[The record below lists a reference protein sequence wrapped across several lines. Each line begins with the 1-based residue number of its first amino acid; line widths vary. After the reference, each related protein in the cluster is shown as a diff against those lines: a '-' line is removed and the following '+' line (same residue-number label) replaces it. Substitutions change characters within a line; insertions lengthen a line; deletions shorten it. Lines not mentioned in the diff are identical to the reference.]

1 LRSRMFF
8 ADVVNSGTVP
18 ALEKV
23 LAFTEARQRMLAENI
38 ANVDTPNYRTK
49 QLDVAAFQGA
59 LRTALDDR
67 RQSGS
72 SRTRRG
78 AESEALCLP
87 ANSQF
92 WQDDQGRLVVQPSE
106 VPAENLLFHDDTN
119 ARIERQM
126 AMMAENT
133 MMHQA
138 ATELLRSRFDGL
150 LKAIRGRIG

>member
-1 LRSRMFF
+1 MFF

-38 ANVDTPNYRTK
+38 ANVDTPGYRTK
-49 QLDVAAFQGA
+49 QLDTGAFQKA
-59 LRTALDDR
+59 LRTALDD
-67 RQSGS
+67 GK
-72 SRTRRG
+72 RTRSVLQDRAGTG
-78 AESEALCLP
+78 AAEFRLP
-87 ANSQF
+87 ASAQF
-92 WQDDQGRLVVQPSE
+92 RQDAQGRLIVQPSE
-106 VPAENLLFHDDTN
+106 TPPDNLLFHDDTN

-133 MMHQA
+133 MMHQT

-150 LKAIRGRIG
+150 LKAIRGRMG